1 MKLYKDKPMD
11 PPAPTQC
18 SFDPP
23 PRKKIERGGGGFAPW
38 VLFSTT
44 LKNIK

>member
-18 SFDPP
+18 SFDPL
-23 PRKKIERGGGGFAPW
+23 PRKKMEKGVAPG